1 MQGGAPCASGRERG
15 VRGSGEQQAA
25 ARVVQGGHMPVWDYK
40 RGRGVRGCGL
50 CGVNEYLGHE
60 YMMPAHLSISNI
72 LPIRP
77 E

>member
-1 MQGGAPCASGRERG
+1 
-15 VRGSGEQQAA
+15 
-25 ARVVQGGHMPVWDYK
+25 MPVWDYK